1 MRGQKRNA
9 DTGGTGMEK
18 NILVVEDDIQVREG
32 LKDILEANGY
42 LVYEAY
48 NEKPPWDS
56 CCP

>member
-48 NEKPPWDS
+48 NEKTTM
-56 CCP
+56 